1 MNITITVTTGSGAD
15 VEISQDRP
23 EIRSMSSGDF
33 DARLIAEVLDSV
45 VERVRRSYGIGE
57 PPPVTQWLRCTQ
69 CGLHEKSDREGQA
82 CRVFIRGIP
91 CTGLLNLAPDPTT
104 TPTSH
109 DPAVVV
115 AGDDNER
122 LDGHG

>member
-1 MNITITVTTGSGAD
+1 MNVTITVTTGSGAD

-45 VERVRRSYGIGE
+45 VERVRRSYGI
-57 PPPVTQWLRCTQ
+57 
-69 CGLHEKSDREGQA
+69 
-82 CRVFIRGIP
+82 
-91 CTGLLNLAPDPTT
+91 

-122 LDGHG
+122 LDG